1 MNDDLRYSC
10 DKQGIPRRIRKLSSV
25 DHGGFGGAG
34 KLGDPSARSG
44 EGQKQGR
51 GPRKDQRGNGSLGQ

>member
-1 MNDDLRYSC
+1 VNDDLRYSC

-51 GPRKDQRGNGSLGQ
+51 SGRTSEGSKR